1 MVAST
6 CHSHTCHT
14 FAVTVINCLSFKSSF
29 PISFLNYV
37 TALSHFL
44 NVCYLIFNPF
54 SVFDTKSLK
63 NPQDAIP
70 FLTHFIPKY
79 CFNFCPLLFIWLRE
93 STTMAATLGEELEL
107 SEQFLSTLNRW
118 LENLYLHLV
127 CSNVSTTENLNNQE
141 NWNSGSRY
149 ICQNRNI

>member
-6 CHSHTCHT
+6 CCSHTCHT
-14 FAVTVINCLSFKSSF
+14 FAVTVIYCLAFKSSY

-44 NVCYLIFNPF
+44 NACYLIFSPF

-63 NPQDAIP
+63 GPEDAIP

-79 CFNFCPLLFIWLRE
+79 CFNFCPLLLHLAQKKHYDSCF
-93 STTMAATLGEELEL
+93 TLGEELEL

-118 LENLYLHLV
+118 PENLYLLF
-127 CSNVSTTENLNNQE
+127 SMLQRFYYREFKQPGE
-141 NWNSGSRY
+141 FEQW
-149 ICQNRNI
+149 Q